1 MKGLELAE
9 KFYNEYGKPMIESEF
24 SAYADRIAV
33 GLVGHGSECFGY
45 DDDISLDHD
54 FAPSFNIWID
64 DEDDAVFGFKLFRA
78 YSKLPKEFIGV
89 KLENESAFGNSG
101 KGVSTISDFYSFY
114 TSTGK
119 APESNREWLS
129 IPDFYLAE
137 ATNGKVFYD
146 PLGKFSKIREK
157 LLNGMPEDVRL
168 KKLASNVF
176 NMAQSGQYNYARCL
190 SHGEK
195 TASAVALTEFVKSTA
210 YAIFNL
216 NKKHAPYY
224 KWLFRAMKDLPILG
238 NISVDLENLLL
249 SPYDKETNQNII
261 ERICALVISEIK
273 AQGLSEREDEY
284 LEPYAYCITNKI
296 KDGELRNS
304 PVIL

>member
-1 MKGLELAE
+1 
-9 KFYNEYGKPMIESEF
+9 
-24 SAYADRIAV
+24 
-33 GLVGHGSECFGY
+33 
-45 DDDISLDHD
+45 
-54 FAPSFNIWID
+54 
-64 DEDDAVFGFKLFRA
+64 
-78 YSKLPKEFIGV
+78 
-89 KLENESAFGNSG
+89 
-101 KGVSTISDFYSFY
+101 
-114 TSTGK
+114 
-119 APESNREWLS
+119 
-129 IPDFYLAE
+129 
-137 ATNGKVFYD
+137 
-146 PLGKFSKIREK
+146 
-157 LLNGMPEDVRL
+157 MPEDVRI
-168 KKLASNVF
+168 KKLASNIF

-195 TASAVALTEFVKSTA
+195 TASAVALTEFAKSTA

-238 NISVDLENLLL
+238 ENSVDLENLLL
-249 SPYDKETNQNII
+249 RPYDKEANQKTI
-261 ERICALVISEIK
+261 EKICALVAKEIR